1 MKPDRRKNLIYKN
14 YLEQNFISDGGLKS
28 KISKYNKNKNLERK
42 SSDRN
47 KKKKNGNSIHEN
59 NKSKKQSFDIQ
70 KNEIEE
76 NKKEKSDLKEKNE
89 I

>member
-28 KISKYNKNKNLERK
+28 KIIIKIKIQKENIQIEIR
-42 SSDRN
+42 
-47 KKKKNGNSIHEN
+47 KKKMVILFMKIINL
-59 NKSKKQSFDIQ
+59 KSKVLIF
-70 KNEIEE
+70 
-76 NKKEKSDLKEKNE
+76 KKMKLRKIKMKKV

>member
-47 KKKKNGNSIHEN
+47 KKKK
-59 NKSKKQSFDIQ
+59 KK
-70 KNEIEE
+70 KN
-76 NKKEKSDLKEKNE
+76 
-89 I
+89 

>member
-42 SSDRN
+42 SSDR
-47 KKKKNGNSIHEN
+47 KKKKKMVFLFMKIINL
-59 NKSKKQSFDIQ
+59 KSKVLIF
-70 KNEIEE
+70 
-76 NKKEKSDLKEKNE
+76 KKMKLRKIKKKKV